1 MKSILREVNYELEI
15 HSSRYDTSSVSRVNL
30 ALVSKLIDF
39 CSEQFLRRNI
49 LLICFNFQHKSE
61 AISALKEAIMMAQ
74 ESNDHLCLQHA
85 LTWLF
90 RVQPENQHLLM
101 QRCISKCNALGLSY
115 LTSLGMIFFIKYIL
129 FLESFLLPFCV
140 SLSTEYKLN
149 EVPLI

>member
-1 MKSILREVNYELEI
+1 MIPWEHKIPTIRGVPI
-15 HSSRYDTSSVSRVNL
+15 
-30 ALVSKLIDF
+30 AFMLVAAKI
-39 CSEQFLRRNI
+39 FL
-49 LLICFNFQHKSE
+49 FYFQHKSE

-115 LTSLGMIFFIKYIL
+115 LTSLGMIF
-129 FLESFLLPFCV
+129 
-140 SLSTEYKLN
+140 
-149 EVPLI
+149 

>member
-1 MKSILREVNYELEI
+1 MKFLVCPNKLVTSIRKRPKKGFIILF
-15 HSSRYDTSSVSRVNL
+15 
-30 ALVSKLIDF
+30 ID
-39 CSEQFLRRNI
+39 
-49 LLICFNFQHKSE
+49 FQHKSE

-115 LTSLGMIFFIKYIL
+115 LTSLGMI
-129 FLESFLLPFCV
+129 
-140 SLSTEYKLN
+140 LSNKECQLAS
-149 EVPLI
+149 I

>member
-1 MKSILREVNYELEI
+1 MFY
-15 HSSRYDTSSVSRVNL
+15 
-30 ALVSKLIDF
+30 
-39 CSEQFLRRNI
+39 
-49 LLICFNFQHKSE
+49 FNFQHKSE

-115 LTSLGMIFFIKYIL
+115 LTSLGMIFFNKENT
-129 FLESFLLPFCV
+129 FLGELTSHLDLNIQLLH
-140 SLSTEYKLN
+140 
-149 EVPLI
+149 